1 MKARPDFCS
10 STGTQTSSVA
20 PGYTVELED
29 RDIAGGEHA
38 ADDFARGDKRAQVRT
53 LGLIDRRRNG
63 DNVEIG
69 LFQALRIG
77 GVGDA
82 LGLCEL
88 LPGHLARPIQPTSQ
102 LGDTLPIDIEADH
115 GEMTRKIDGE
125 RQTDITQTD
134 DADAHIG

>member
-1 MKARPDFCS
+1 MPGE
-10 STGTQTSSVA
+10 STLPTIS
-20 PGYTVELED
+20 L
-29 RDIAGGEHA
+29 A
-38 ADDFARGDKRAQVRT
+38 ATKRAQVRT

-63 DNVEIG
+63 DNVKVG

-88 LPGHLARPIQPTSQ
+88 LPAHLARAIQPTSQ

-115 GEMTRKIDGE
+115 GEMPRKIDGE